1 MRAALESFAANLS
14 TAKAAPEGWKLVPLI
29 ATREMI
35 ERARTATV
43 AANFRVDGEPPRK
56 SEAQE
61 RILLNAAYT
70 AILAAA
76 PQPEVTK

>member
-1 MRAALESFAANLS
+1 
-14 TAKAAPEGWKLVPLI
+14 
-29 ATREMI
+29 MI